1 MFEEKGIIIAEGNGL
16 SLEAAMDNAIE
27 IGAEDVEEEEDSL
40 VVSCFLFRIECF
52 FTHKEKLPEFLE
64 ICLLF

>member
-27 IGAEDVEEEEDSL
+27 IGAEDVEEEEHSL

-52 FTHKEKLPEFLE
+52 FHT
-64 ICLLF
+64 

>member
-27 IGAEDVEEEEDSL
+27 IGAEDVEENEDGL
-40 VVSCFLFRIECF
+40 VVRLILV
-52 FTHKEKLPEFLE
+52 KLWDFPVNSKYP
-64 ICLLF
+64 